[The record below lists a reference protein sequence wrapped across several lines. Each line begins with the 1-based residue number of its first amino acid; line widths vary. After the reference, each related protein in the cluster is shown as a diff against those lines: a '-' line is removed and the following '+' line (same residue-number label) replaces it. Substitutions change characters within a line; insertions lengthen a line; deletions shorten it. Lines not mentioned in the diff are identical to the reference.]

1 MHDAIAR
8 VSETLFRVA
17 NSADLTGLSLEVDL
31 FGKELAHEG
40 EEREKGD
47 EKNGEVKAKAPP
59 IAIEPRRKRYQSP
72 LNHHE
77 FTTGLLTAW
86 RMSSGGTLSHFFA
99 NVST

>member
-59 IAIEPRRKRYQSP
+59 IAIEPSRIHNWATNGVENELRGNS
-72 LNHHE
+72 
-77 FTTGLLTAW
+77 FALL
-86 RMSSGGTLSHFFA
+86 R
-99 NVST
+99 